1 MPFHLSPQAVPSH
14 PAEAAFPHPLCP
26 PCSLLLSSPASS
38 CHAWTLASVL
48 LPGRHLLFPMH
59 PSPTTG
65 SAPHNSP
72 ASCIPCSL
80 PEPPEPKGVWP
91 GPPTSA
97 STALGVAWMFSSAM
111 TTPSLNPG
119 ALPSPPPSL
128 LRFHFCGAS
137 WKPTA
142 HAAPMPSLATP
153 LAATHVH
160 THTETHAH
168 ACTCTHMNVHMCTHN
183 HACAHLFFLPYSAS
197 L

>member
-1 MPFHLSPQAVPSH
+1 MPSHLSPQAVPSH

-38 CHAWTLASVL
+38 CHAWMLASVL

-65 SAPHNSP
+65 SALHNSP

-97 STALGVAWMFSSAM
+97 STALDIAWMFSSAM

-119 ALPSPPPSL
+119 TLPSPPPPL
-128 LRFHFCGAS
+128 LRFHFCEAS

-153 LAATHVH
+153 QQPHMCTPTQKHMHMHALACTR
-160 THTETHAH
+160 TCTHAH
-168 ACTCTHMNVHMCTHN
+168 TTTR
-183 HACAHLFFLPYSAS
+183 AHLFFLPYSAS